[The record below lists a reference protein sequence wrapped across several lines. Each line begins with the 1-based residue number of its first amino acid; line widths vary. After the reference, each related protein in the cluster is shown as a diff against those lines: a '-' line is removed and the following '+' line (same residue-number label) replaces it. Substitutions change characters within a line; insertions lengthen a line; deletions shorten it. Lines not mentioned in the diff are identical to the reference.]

1 MRKYQL
7 KWGFRDGSVAP
18 QDFATGKV
26 FIGSVIHEYTEPTEF
41 IELMLEGGYIEEVF
55 DEVKPVHKP
64 SVSDEDLALI
74 RTQMSGRKR
83 RGRPKVNG
91 QSAAV

>member
-18 QDFATGKV
+18 QDFVTGKV
-26 FIGSVIHEYTEPTEF
+26 FIGSCVHEYAEPTEF

-55 DEVKPVHKP
+55 DEVKPAHKS
-64 SVSDEDLALI
+64 SVSDEALAKI
-74 RTQMSGRKR
+74 REQMVGRKR

-91 QSAAV
+91 QLTAD